1 MIYLLMFGLAIVL
14 MLPLLVA
21 MRKGRDLR
29 GRRETALAMHRAQL
43 TELTRDLADGRI
55 AEREYEG
62 ARLEVERRL
71 LSADALSD
79 PKADGNAK
87 FLLLATALAIP
98 VMAFALYLPGSTP
111 TVPSEPHAAWIA
123 KEQSQQRN
131 LGAVA
136 DELRAKLATLDPN
149 SVAASEGQA
158 YLAEILA
165 EQAQQI
171 TPESLAL
178 FKQSLAHAPPN
189 AAWRPLAAQRVAQ
202 AQAAGAGD

>member
-1 MIYLLMFGLAIVL
+1 MIYLLMLGLAIIL
-14 MLPLLVA
+14 MLPLLVSFS
-21 MRKGRDLR
+21 KGRGLR
-29 GRRETALAMHRAQL
+29 GRREAALAMHRAQL
-43 TELTRDLADGRI
+43 AELTRDLADGRI
-55 AEREYEG
+55 AEREYAG

-71 LSADALSD
+71 LAADALHD
-79 PKADGNAK
+79 PTADGNAK

-123 KEQSQQRN
+123 KEQAQSRN
-131 LGAVA
+131 LAAVA

-178 FKQSLAHAPPN
+178 FKQSLVHAPAN
-189 AAWRPLAAQRVAQ
+189 AAWRALAEQRVAQ
-202 AQAAGAGD
+202 AQAAGTGD